1 MNRDEFIRQQN
12 AAVER
17 MKEMNRRSVPGSS
30 SQPMP
35 PVPPFVRLQ
44 GSDSDNSENYFEK
57 GFESKAQKN
66 QSQKNTSKHKKGSSF
81 LEELNLP
88 FADIFLKESDI
99 SLIIG
104 LLLILMSENS
114 DKKLLFALIY
124 ILI

>member
-1 MNRDEFIRQQN
+1 MNQDEFIRQQN

-44 GSDSDNSENYFEK
+44 GSDLGNSENFSEK
-57 GFESKAQKN
+57 GFESPSKKN
-66 QSQKNTSKHKKGSSF
+66 QPQKNTLNHKKGNSF
-81 LEELNLP
+81 LGELNLP
-88 FADIFLKESDI
+88 FADIFSKESDI

-124 ILI
+124 ILM